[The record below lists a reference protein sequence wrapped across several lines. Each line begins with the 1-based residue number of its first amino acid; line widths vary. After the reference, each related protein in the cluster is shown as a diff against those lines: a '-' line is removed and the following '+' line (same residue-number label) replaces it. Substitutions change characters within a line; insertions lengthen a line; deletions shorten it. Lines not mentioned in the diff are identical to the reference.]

1 MALSKVLVPLMLL
14 ILLSNTYSSEA
25 DELKCPVLKTP
36 KASLNRVSADSAPTL
51 VPVPRTPVASKP
63 IYLPPRKL
71 IAVQGYVSC
80 KSCADAG
87 RNAILRGL
95 PLPGATV
102 KMICHGKPR
111 DNALILFAVTDKNGY
126 FFIPPTK
133 KASDSGARKRCKVYL
148 HSPPAHSKC
157 QHSTYLHGGL
167 SGAYLRLTVPRKP
180 LPFALFTVGP
190 FAYEPLPSA

>member
-25 DELKCPVLKTP
+25 GGLSCPVP
-36 KASLNRVSADSAPTL
+36 KKPTTSLTRVSTDSAPTL
-51 VPVPRTPVASKP
+51 VPVPPTPAVSSP
-63 IYLPPRKL
+63 LRKL

-133 KASDSGARKRCKVYL
+133 KVSDSGARKRCRVYL

-157 QHSTYLHGGL
+157 QQSTYIHGGL

-190 FAYEPLPSA
+190 FAYEPLPSACHKV